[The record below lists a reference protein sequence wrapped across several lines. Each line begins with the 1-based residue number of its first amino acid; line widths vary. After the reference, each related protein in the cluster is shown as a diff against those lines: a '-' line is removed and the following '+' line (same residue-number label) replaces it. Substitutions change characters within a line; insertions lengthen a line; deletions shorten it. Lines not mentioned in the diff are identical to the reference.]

1 MTVMELPNITRI
13 MSLVFV
19 LTMHA
24 ATARRLLAVVRRVR
38 RRT

>member
-1 MTVMELPNITRI
+1 MELPDIKRI

-19 LTMHA
+19 LTMH
-24 ATARRLLAVVRRVR
+24 TVTTRRMLAVVRRVR